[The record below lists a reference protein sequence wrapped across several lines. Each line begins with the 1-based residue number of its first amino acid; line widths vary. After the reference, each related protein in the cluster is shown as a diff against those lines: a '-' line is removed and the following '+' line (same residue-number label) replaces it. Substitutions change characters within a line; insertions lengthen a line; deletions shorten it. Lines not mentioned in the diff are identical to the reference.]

1 VLARLRR
8 SAIEWVPFADDHAAV
23 AAELAPLTR
32 PYGLSLGDRAC
43 LALALTRGE
52 PAMSAD
58 RQWARLDLSIRIEL
72 IR

>member
-1 VLARLRR
+1 MHTRL
-8 SAIEWVPFADDHAAV
+8 P
-23 AAELAPLTR
+23 

-52 PAMSAD
+52 PAVTAD
-58 RQWARLDLSIRIEL
+58 RQWAQLDLGIRIEL